1 MTPNFLLITNMSYN
15 SRGREKTQ
23 IALIKC
29 VRGGQGTKKTRKK
42 LPGNWMVDLE
52 GEVRGPTPSK
62 SISIYDTKLFV
73 DY

>member
-1 MTPNFLLITNMSYN
+1 MLITNMSHN

-29 VRGGQGTKKTRKK
+29 VRGGQGTQKTRKK

-52 GEVRGPTPSK
+52 GEGRGPELIFGATGATGGRVKFLS
-62 SISIYDTKLFV
+62 V
-73 DY
+73 G